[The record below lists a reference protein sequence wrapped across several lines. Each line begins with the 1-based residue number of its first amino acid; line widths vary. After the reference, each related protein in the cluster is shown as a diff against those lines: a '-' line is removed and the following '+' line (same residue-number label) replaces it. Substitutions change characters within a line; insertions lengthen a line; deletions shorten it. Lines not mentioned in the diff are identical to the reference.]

1 MIKLKESLSNGE
13 LVSIDLV
20 NKFVENQMEQN
31 LQAKGIILDGFPRD
45 MDQALDFEIKVSN
58 LCENV
63 RKINAHMSWT
73 VIYMIFKINVE
84 R

>member
-73 VIYMIFKINVE
+73 VIHMIFKINVE